1 MKLIALLISVVFLA
15 GCVTIPQATIL
26 PGNTHIE
33 SGEQIFPFTKDC
45 SYFQQ
50 TDQII
55 QIATV
60 SDSTDYADKF
70 TYEWEIERIT
80 TYSSSKYPLGVIAGG
95 TSIIEITSPTG
106 IRIVSNIGRIPDGS
120 DNQCRFTLTEKTAE
134 INQQETGYIP
144 QPSGEKPENNVET
157 GFNQQFTEKPTLLDS
172 IINTVQN
179 IINKITTQIQ
189 NLVK

>member
-1 MKLIALLISVVFLA
+1 MKLIALLMSVVFLA
-15 GCVTIPQATIL
+15 GCITIPQATIL
-26 PGNTHIE
+26 PGNIHIE
-33 SGEQIFPFTKDC
+33 SGEQVNPITKEC

-55 QIATV
+55 QVATV
-60 SDSTDYADKF
+60 SDSADYADKF
-70 TYEWEIERIT
+70 TYDWEIERIT

-95 TSIIEITSPTG
+95 TSTIEPTSATG
-106 IRIVSNIGRIPDGS
+106 IKIVSNIGKIPDGS
-120 DNQCRFTLTEKTAE
+120 NNQCRFTLIEKTKE
-134 INQQETGYIP
+134 VTSQDTGYIS